1 MTARSIEKFVYRFDS
16 HGTTEGD
23 ATMRHFLGGKG
34 ANLAEMARIGFPVP
48 PGFTL
53 SAALCDEVLAHG
65 GKLPEY
71 VLTGIEEAV
80 RWLEGATG
88 KRLGDPERPLLLSVR
103 SGAAVSMP
111 GMMDTVLNL
120 GMTENVVRAIAA
132 RPEDTRFAWDSWRR
146 FIDMFGSVVHNVSH
160 HAFEEV
166 LDDAKRARG
175 VTTDHE
181 LDAEALQQVANGM
194 LAVFKAQ
201 VGYELPQDP
210 RAQLHAAVLAVFRS
224 WNSERAVKYREIH
237 GMTGLLGTAVN
248 VQSMVFGNKGSDSGT
263 AVCFTRDPATGKPG
277 LYGELLVDA
286 QGEDVVAG
294 IRTPEPVAAMKD
306 HWPALYDQLVG
317 LCAKLEAHFGN
328 MQDIELTIE
337 RGKLYLLQTRHGKR
351 TGPAAVRIA
360 VDLVREGAIST
371 ENAVRNLVDPDQIDQ
386 CLHPRFADE
395 GAYRNAGK
403 VLAKGLPAS
412 PGAAVGRIV
421 FNAEDAVAWAARG
434 EKVILV
440 RAETSPEDVAGMH
453 AAKGILTT
461 RGGMTSHAAVVARG
475 WGRPCIVGCGV
486 FGVDERNRKLKLG
499 DRVFEEGEWFS
510 LNGTSGEVVLGAEPM
525 TDATLDDNFQ
535 TFMGWCDEHRRLGV
549 RANADAPHDAEVARR
564 FGAAGIGLCRTEHM
578 FFGEDRIN
586 PMRRM
591 IVAETETERRAALAV
606 LLPLQRADFLG
617 LFKAMGAYP
626 VTIRLLDPPLHEFL
640 PHEREAQLEVA
651 RLLHI
656 PVETVK
662 NRVEHLAESNPMLGH
677 RGCRLGITFPEIT
690 EMQATA
696 IYEAAVDAAE
706 AGVDVHPEVMVPL
719 VGTHEELAHQ
729 RAVILRMAEEVFT
742 RRGRRVPLKVGTM
755 IEVPRA
761 ALRAG
766 EIAKHADFF
775 SFGTNDLTQMTYGYS
790 RDDVGRFLPSYLSQ
804 GILPVDPFKTLDPD
818 GVGELVATAC
828 ERGRKTRPTLSLG
841 ICGEHG
847 GDPAS
852 IATCHKIGLDYV
864 SCSPYRV
871 PAARLAAA
879 QAALKEKGGKDLQ
892 GER

>member
-1 MTARSIEKFVYRFDS
+1 VNLNEKFVYRFDA

-23 ATMRHFLGGKG
+23 ATMRHTLGGKG

-53 SAALCDEVLAHG
+53 SAKLCDEVLAAG
-65 GKLPEY
+65 GKLPEA
-71 VLTGIEEAV
+71 VLAGIEEAIQ
-80 RWLEGATG
+80 WLEGVTG
-88 KRLGDPERPLLLSVR
+88 KRLGDPERPLLCSVR

-120 GMTENVVRAIAA
+120 GLTEKVVRAIAA
-132 RPEDTRFAWDSWRR
+132 RPEDERFAWDSWRR
-146 FIDMFGSVVHNVSH
+146 FIDMFGSVVHGVSH

-166 LDDAKRARG
+166 LDDEKRLRGAK
-175 VTTDHE
+175 TDHE
-181 LDAEALQQVANGM
+181 LDAAALEAVAKKM
-194 LAVFKAQ
+194 LVVFKDQ

-224 WNSERAVKYREIH
+224 WNSDRAIKYREIH
-237 GMTGLLGTAVN
+237 AMTGLLGTAVN

-306 HWPALYDQLVG
+306 HWPNLYDELVG
-317 LCAKLEAHFGN
+317 LSAKLEAHFGN
-328 MQDIELTIE
+328 MQDIEITIE

-360 VDLVREGAIST
+360 VDLVNEGAISS
-371 ENAVRNLVDPDQIDQ
+371 EDAVRNLVDPDQIDQ

-395 GAYRNAGK
+395 TAYRSAGK

-421 FNAEDAVAWAARG
+421 FHAEDAVEWAARG

-475 WGRPCIVGCGV
+475 WGRPCIVGCGS
-486 FGVDERNRKLKLG
+486 FSVDERNNKLKLG
-499 DRVFEEGEWFS
+499 DRVFSEGEWFS
-510 LNGTSGEVVLGAEPM
+510 LNGTTGEVVLGNEKM
-525 TDATLDDNFQ
+525 TDATLDDTFQ
-535 TFMGWCDEHRRLGV
+535 TFMGWCDEHRKLGV

-591 IVAETETERRAALAV
+591 IVAETETERRAALAH

-617 LFKAMGAYP
+617 IFKAMGAFP

-640 PHEREAQLEVA
+640 PHDADAQAEVA
-651 RLLHI
+651 KLLHI
-656 PVETVK
+656 PVDTVRH
-662 NRVEHLAESNPMLGH
+662 RVENLAEANPMLGH

-706 AGVDVHPEVMVPL
+706 AGIDVHPEVMVPL
-719 VGTHEELAHQ
+719 VGTEEELAHQ
-729 RAVILRMAEEVFT
+729 REVILRMAEEVFT

-766 EIAKHADFF
+766 KIAEHADFF

-790 RDDVGRFLPSYLSQ
+790 RDDVGRFLPGYLAA

-828 ERGRKTRPTLSLG
+828 ERGRKTRPGLSLG

-852 IATCHKIGLDYV
+852 IGTCHKIGLDYV

-879 QAALKEKGGKDLQ
+879 KAALKDKGGAELK

>member
-1 MTARSIEKFVYRFDS
+1 MSDQIIYRFDS
-16 HGTTEGD
+16 HGLTEGD
-23 ATMRHFLGGKG
+23 ATMRHLLGGKG
-34 ANLAEMARIGFPVP
+34 ANLAEMARLQFPVP
-48 PGFTL
+48 PGFTIGTTQC
-53 SAALCDEVLAHG
+53 AAVLANG
-65 GKLPEY
+65 GTLPDS
-71 VLTGIEEAV
+71 VISATDAAIK
-80 RWLEGATG
+80 WLEGVTT

-120 GMTENVVRAIAA
+120 GLNENVVAALAA

-146 FIDMFGSVVHNVSH
+146 FIEMFACVVMGAPRSNFE
-160 HAFEEV
+160 HA
-166 LDDAKRARG
+166 LDEIKHELGAK
-175 VTTDHE
+175 TDHD
-181 LDAEALQQVANGM
+181 LNAEALRRVASRNLEIFQEVTGRPLPREPREQL
-194 LAVFKAQ
+194 LAAI
-201 VGYELPQDP
+201 G
-210 RAQLHAAVLAVFRS
+210 AVFRS
-224 WNSERAVKYREIH
+224 WNTDRAIKYREIYH
-237 GMTGLLGTAVN
+237 MTGLLGTAVN
-248 VQSMVFGNKGSDSGT
+248 VQSMVFGNKGDTSGT

-294 IRTPEPVAAMKD
+294 TRTPEPVASMAD
-306 HWPALYDQLVG
+306 TWPELYTEL
-317 LCAKLEAHFGN
+317 LSLAARLEHHFGN
-328 MQDIELTIE
+328 MQDIEITIE

-360 VDLVREGAIST
+360 VDLVREGATTPES
-371 ENAVRNLVDPDQIDQ
+371 AVRNLVDPDQIDM

-395 GAYRNAGK
+395 AGYRKGGR

-421 FNAEDAVAWAARG
+421 FSAEDAVEWTGRG

-440 RAETSPEDVAGMH
+440 RAETAAADVAGMH
-453 AAKGILTT
+453 VAAGILTT

-475 WGRPCIVGCGV
+475 WGRPCIVGCGI
-486 FGVDERNRKLKLG
+486 FSVDERHRKLRLG
-499 DRVFEEGEWFS
+499 DRIFEEGEVFS
-510 LNGTSGEVVLGAEPM
+510 LNGTTGEVVLGREGM

-535 TFMGWCDEHRRLGV
+535 TFMGWCDTFRTLGV
-549 RANADAPHDAEVARR
+549 RTNADTPKDAEVARR
-564 FGAAGIGLCRTEHM
+564 FGAEGIGLCRTEHM
-578 FFGEDRIN
+578 FFGEDRIG
-586 PMRRM
+586 PVRRM
-591 IVAETETERRAALAV
+591 ILADSESERRAALAV
-606 LLPLQRADFLG
+606 LLPLQRGDFRG
-617 LFKAMGAYP
+617 LFMAMGAYP

-640 PHEREAQLEVA
+640 PRDPVAQAEVA

-656 PVETVK
+656 PLETVQRRIE
-662 NRVEHLAESNPMLGH
+662 NLAESNPMLGH

-690 EMQATA
+690 EMQAMA

-706 AGVDVHPEVMVPL
+706 AGVDVHAEVMVPL
-719 VGTHEELAHQ
+719 VGTAEELRHQ
-729 RAVILRMAEEVFT
+729 RLIIEKMAEEVFA
-742 RRGRRVPLKVGTM
+742 RRGRRVSMKIGTM

-766 EIAKHADFF
+766 DLAEVADFF

-790 RDDVGRFLPSYLSQ
+790 RDDVGRFLPAYLAA
-804 GILPVDPFKTLDPD
+804 GILPVDPFKTLDPN
-818 GVGELVATAC
+818 GVGELVRLAC
-828 ERGRKTRPTLSLG
+828 ERGRAVRPNISLG

-847 GDPAS
+847 GDPDS
-852 IATCHKIGLDYV
+852 IATCHVIGLDYV

-879 QAALKEKGGKDLQ
+879 KAALKDKLGGELV